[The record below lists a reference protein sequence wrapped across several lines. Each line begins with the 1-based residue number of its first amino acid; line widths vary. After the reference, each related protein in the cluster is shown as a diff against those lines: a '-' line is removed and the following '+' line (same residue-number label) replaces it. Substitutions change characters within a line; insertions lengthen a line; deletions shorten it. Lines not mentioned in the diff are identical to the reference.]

1 VHHFIPG
8 PPSARGH
15 LGAGHWALGAAGQAK
30 ISDNLGSYRGGST
43 VPKVRDIFVMLSV
56 HSYTLQYITN
66 GTYHYEHTETVLGL
80 GPDPYK
86 EPLILT

>member
-1 VHHFIPG
+1 
-8 PPSARGH
+8 
-15 LGAGHWALGAAGQAK
+15 
-30 ISDNLGSYRGGST
+30 
-43 VPKVRDIFVMLSV
+43 MLSV